1 MTGGGGGRLSITAQM
16 GAGGAPDREIAIVH
30 TFGGTRDDLQ
40 RALALAESGRVRTHV
55 EVFELT
61 AAGRVLADLETGKVL
76 GRAVLV
82 A

>member
-1 MTGGGGGRLSITAQM
+1 
-16 GAGGAPDREIAIVH
+16 V
-30 TFGGTRDDLQ
+30 
-40 RALALAESGRVRTHV
+40 RALALAEAGRVRTHV

-61 AAGRVLADLETGKVL
+61 AAGGVLADLKAGKVL